1 MIVDENQK
9 NISNQDL
16 EAWAKYASLG
26 SIGVIFLSKS
36 FEPLNSSLL
45 EFFVKCHSTVDS
57 VVILTPENTLNKE
70 DIKIITLLPFIAFFC
85 SNDNILEFVEK
96 MKCNHFLKLK
106 DEKFPE
112 PLDNFIS
119 NLKTAQVHEF

>member
-1 MIVDENQK
+1 M
-9 NISNQDL
+9 
-16 EAWAKYASLG
+16 
-26 SIGVIFLSKS
+26 
-36 FEPLNSSLL
+36 
-45 EFFVKCHSTVDS
+45 
-57 VVILTPENTLNKE
+57 VILTPENTLNKE
-70 DIKIITLLPFIAFFC
+70 DIKIIALLPFIAFFR
-85 SNDNILEFVEK
+85 SDDNILEFVEK